1 MIWGVNFGSG
11 TTANAAAM
19 TKSIMTAFASDAV
32 KRKNI
37 QLDLI
42 EIGVCS
48 RRCSGKFSQ
57 GKNQSRM
64 LIRRTF
70 LAPLL

>member
-32 KRKNI
+32 KSKGI
-37 QLDLI
+37 VLDFI
-42 EIGVCS
+42 EIGVCPPCCCWGTS
-48 RRCSGKFSQ
+48 LPKKHPRC
-57 GKNQSRM
+57 
-64 LIRRTF
+64 
-70 LAPLL
+70 LLEGLLLLSCE